1 MGRGNSLTTRV
12 AQSGFSLQ
20 RDCAETELLN
30 LVLASDFELDFEFPL
45 CFGKVN
51 GEM

>member
-30 LVLASDFELDFEFPL
+30 LVLASDFELRISSFRSAL
-45 CFGKVN
+45 GR
-51 GEM
+51 